1 MGDGSSRP
9 LSRELLAGNPAAV
22 APQLLNALLV
32 RGSAVARIVEVE
44 AYGGAEDPASHAAR
58 GRTTRNRSMFG
69 PPGTLYVYFIYGMH
83 WCANVVCGAEGEGG
97 AVLLRAGRPE
107 AGIAEMRERRPG
119 VRREVD
125 LCNGPAKLCAALGID
140 GSFDGSDL
148 TAGEVRL
155 LQDGQTP
162 PATPARGPRIGIS
175 VGVELPWR
183 WCVPDEPHLS
193 RRF

>member
-1 MGDGSSRP
+1 MGQGSTRP
-9 LSRELLAGNPAAV
+9 HSREFLAGSPAAV
-22 APQLLNALLV
+22 APKLLNALLV

-140 GSFDGSDL
+140 GSFDGADL

-155 LQDGQTP
+155 LQDAQAP
-162 PATPARGPRIGIS
+162 PAAPARGPRIGIS